1 MQIFLFVALFIAVL
15 AVVFAVQNTAPA
27 IVSFFLWKFNG
38 SLALVLL
45 VSLAAGALISF
56 LVSLPANLKTRWTIR
71 QQRKKLNELEANLAA
86 SQEDLE
92 VLQQK
97 LDELQKFD
105 ELHRP
110 EETPVVAS
118 IDAQET
124 DKK

>member
-1 MQIFLFVALFIAVL
+1 MQIFLFFALFIAVL

-27 IVSFFLWKFNG
+27 NVSFFIWKFNG

-56 LVSLPANLKTRWTIR
+56 FFSLPANIKTRWTIR
-71 QQRKKLNELEANLAA
+71 QQRKKLNELEADLEA

-97 LDELQKFD
+97 LDQLQKID
-105 ELHRP
+105 ELHKP
-110 EETPVVAS
+110 IDTQVVTS
-118 IDAQET
+118 T
-124 DKK
+124 DEQ